1 MTSRHLFF
9 TSQNYEVVHKICIFV
24 NYVRE
29 RSLRSTLYIFRLK
42 KATFMDSIVPAQS
55 SLIVPAETVILIA
68 DDLQDNLNIVKAV
81 LGYKGYQVDT
91 AKNGKQVLEQVAVRT
106 PDLILLD
113 IQMPE
118 MNGIEACRILKS
130 DERFHAIPVIFLTAK
145 ADSYDI
151 VDGFKTG
158 AVDYITK
165 PFNTMELL
173 ARVQTH
179 LELKKSRDLLAE
191 KNRYLEVMSTGLSRL
206 NHEKNDFM
214 DIAAH
219 DLKNPLTTI
228 KGLADFLRQ
237 TNDLPAESVK
247 IILENI
253 IKSAERMFAIVR
265 NLLDVNAIESGN
277 FRFTPSAVDMEECV
291 RDLVRQYEY
300 QASQKKVQLVV
311 NVVSNTSI
319 SANFDSITQILDNLL
334 SNALKYTHPSTAIT
348 ISLRTTPENKVQC
361 AMQDQGPGLSN
372 DDKSKLFSK
381 YAQLSAQP
389 TGGEQSTGL
398 GLFIVKKLTEAMNGK
413 VWCESEAGKGA
424 TFIVEFPAA

>member
-1 MTSRHLFF
+1 
-9 TSQNYEVVHKICIFV
+9 
-24 NYVRE
+24 
-29 RSLRSTLYIFRLK
+29 
-42 KATFMDSIVPAQS
+42 MDSAFTATS
-55 SLIVPAETVILIA
+55 SLITPSETVILIA

-91 AKNGKQVLEQVAVRT
+91 AKNGKQVLEQLEKRV

-118 MNGIEACRILKS
+118 MNGIEACRILKA
-130 DERFHAIPVIFLTAK
+130 DARFAAIPVIFLTAK

-179 LELKKSRDLLAE
+179 LDLKKSRDLLSE

-237 TNDLPAESVK
+237 NNDIPPESVK
-247 IILENI
+247 AILENI
-253 IKSAERMFAIVR
+253 IKSSERMFAIVR

-277 FRFTPSAVDMEECV
+277 FHFTPSQVDMEEIV
-291 RDLVRQYEY
+291 RDLMQQYEY
-300 QASQKKVQLVV
+300 QASQKKIRFAFTLEGGSALV
-311 NVVSNTSI
+311 
-319 SANFDSITQILDNLL
+319 SANTDSMTQILDNVL
-334 SNALKYTHPSTAIT
+334 SNALKYSPHDAEVRITLTKQNGTVRCAI
-348 ISLRTTPENKVQC
+348 
-361 AMQDQGPGLSN
+361 QDEGQGLS
-372 DDKSKLFSK
+372 DADKEKLFGK
-381 YAQLSAQP
+381 FAQLSAQP

-398 GLFIVKKLTEAMNGK
+398 GLFIVKKLVEAMNGK
-413 VWCESEAGKGA
+413 VWCESVHGKGA
-424 TFIVEFPAA
+424 TFFLEFPAV